1 MLNPPLVGWT
11 QTELPPT
18 LRGLIPQEG
27 SPTSYGIPLAWENA
41 QFFADWFYTV
51 ELTPEQATVVKQVLS
66 EIPAPCCDDNS
77 VYSCCCTKNGKICN
91 LTRSARGLAHWLV
104 AARGFEGE
112 DLKAA
117 VEEWLRFLKPEYYLA
132 RALEEQG
139 LNPADYGLAAHE
151 TYESCYAR
159 QCEAPLDAGG
169 CGGMG
174 LVVLLSEPTAPP
186 LLPGR
191 GGRRLIREER
201 REDA

>member
-1 MLNPPLVGWT
+1 MRRHLLGPTGKLLGWLVFLVLLNPPLVGWT

-77 VYSCCCTKNGKICN
+77 VYSCCCTKNGEICN

-104 AARGFEGE
+104 TARGFEGE

-117 VEEWLRFLKPEYYLA
+117 VEEWLRFAHRDYYLA
-132 RALEEQG
+132 QALRERG
-139 LNPADYGLAAHE
+139 ISPGKYGLS
-151 TYESCYAR
+151 TRGTCY
-159 QCEAPLDAGG
+159 QGECELPMRRGG

-174 LVVLLSEPTAPP
+174 SQV
-186 LLPGR
+186 R
-191 GGRRLIREER
+191 I
-201 REDA
+201 